1 MTQRP
6 HTVRDFISPSPQTIS
21 RDITLSEANQLMSDL
36 KIRHLPVVEGGKIIG
51 IVSDRDL
58 RLMVS
63 MNGTDLNK
71 FLVDDVMIREPYQVG
86 PNTSLAEVVNTMAER
101 KLGSALVIENDSII
115 GIFTTIDALKVLSM
129 YLKP

>member
-1 MTQRP
+1 MTQHP

-86 PNTSLAEVVNTMAER
+86 PSTSLSEVVNTMAER